1 MGSNIF
7 RPEVN
12 KIVTAGTMNRKKYWV
27 ICDGKG
33 NLYYRLIDDPI
44 KTLERLAMLKKKDL
58 ITEADY
64 EQTKV
69 NLLDRL

>member
-1 MGSNIF
+1 
-7 RPEVN
+7 
-12 KIVTAGTMNRKKYWV
+12 MNRKKYWV